1 MAAVLKIKDENG
13 NWIEIPA
20 IRVGG
25 GSTDEQVEQAVKKYL
40 ADNPIEGGVSEKQ
53 IAEAV
58 ESALAEAKKNGD
70 FKGDKGDPFK
80 YEDFTPEQLA
90 ALKGDDYTLT
100 EADKTGI
107 AEQAAALVDNALLS
121 IIGEVSE

>member
-1 MAAVLKIKDENG
+1 MSNRPIIGVTVGTPLNPKKISG
-13 NWIEIPA
+13 
-20 IRVGG
+20 
-25 GSTDEQVEQAVKKYL
+25 
-40 ADNPIEGGVSEKQ
+40 
-53 IAEAV
+53 AV
-58 ESALAEAKKNGD
+58 ESVNGKTGAVDLTAEDVGALSQDELQSGVNLALEQAKQSGEFN
-70 FKGDKGDPFK
+70 GDKGDPFK